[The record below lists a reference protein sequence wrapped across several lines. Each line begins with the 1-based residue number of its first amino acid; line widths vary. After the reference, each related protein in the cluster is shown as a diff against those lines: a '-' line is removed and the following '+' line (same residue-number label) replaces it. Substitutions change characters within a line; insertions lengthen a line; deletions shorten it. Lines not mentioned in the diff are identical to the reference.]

1 MNIEKLKLIKEVV
14 GEAIEAAQQSE
25 IQGPINWGDLS
36 CVEVSYCLSDDGQES
51 YIALI
56 EEADPINDEFRAFIA
71 NYMLTQSKVQI
82 DRELVIKTERNR
94 KWGTARESGEGNPT
108 AASD

>member
-25 IQGPINWGDLS
+25 IQGPNPHLNWGDLS

-82 DRELVIKTERNR
+82 DRELVIKTE
-94 KWGTARESGEGNPT
+94 W
-108 AASD
+108 